1 MSVMTVDYAK
11 PVGPTLQSVTRQA
24 GKPVPHATT
33 AQGLGQLR
41 ELSGEIVGSI
51 FYGTLLR
58 TMRESVLKGEYGHGG
73 RGEDIFAAQLHGL
86 FAERLGAAKQNP
98 LAESLYRHL
107 ENQQANITRSRLQG
121 KGWTS

>member
-1 MSVMTVDYAK
+1 MSATAIDSAKSVD
-11 PVGPTLQSVTRQA
+11 PVLGR
-24 GKPVPHATT
+24 
-33 AQGLGQLR
+33 GLSQLR
-41 ELSGEIVGSI
+41 ELSGKIVGSI

-58 TMRESVLKGEYGHGG
+58 SMRESVLKGEYGHGG

-107 ENQQANITRSRLQG
+107 ENQQANFTRSQLRG
-121 KGWTS
+121 KGLTP

>member
-1 MSVMTVDYAK
+1 MSAAAIDSAK
-11 PVGPTLQSVTRQA
+11 SVEPALGR
-24 GKPVPHATT
+24 
-33 AQGLGQLR
+33 GLSQLR
-41 ELSGEIVGSI
+41 ELSGKIAGSI

-107 ENQQANITRSRLQG
+107 ENQQANLTRSQLRA
-121 KGWTS
+121 KGLNP

>member
-1 MSVMTVDYAK
+1 MS
-11 PVGPTLQSVTRQA
+11 
-24 GKPVPHATT
+24 ATT
-33 AQGLGQLR
+33 IDSAKSVDPATAQDLGRLR
-41 ELSGEIVGSI
+41 HLSGEIAGSI

-121 KGWTS
+121 KGSTS

>member
-107 ENQQANITRSRLQG
+107 ENQQANLARSRLQG
-121 KGWTS
+121 KGLPS

>member
-1 MSVMTVDYAK
+1 MSATAIDNAK
-11 PVGPTLQSVTRQA
+11 RADPGV
-24 GKPVPHATT
+24 
-33 AQGLGQLR
+33 AQGLGRLR
-41 ELSGEIVGSI
+41 DLSGQIAGSI

-86 FAERLGAAKQNP
+86 LAERLGAAKQNP

-107 ENQQANITRSRLQG
+107 ENQQANITRSRLTG
-121 KGWTS
+121 KGFTP

>member
-1 MSVMTVDYAK
+1 MSATAVDHAK
-11 PVGPTLQSVTRQA
+11 PVGPTFQSVTRQA
-24 GKPVPHATT
+24 RKPVVHPTI
-33 AQGLGQLR
+33 AQGLGRLR
-41 ELSGEIVGSI
+41 ELSGAIVGSI

-58 TMRESVLKGEYGHGG
+58 TMRESTLKGEYGHGG

>member
-1 MSVMTVDYAK
+1 MSATAIDNAKSVDPAI
-11 PVGPTLQSVTRQA
+11 RR
-24 GKPVPHATT
+24 
-33 AQGLGQLR
+33 GLAQLR
-41 ELSGEIVGSI
+41 EVSGEIAGSI
-51 FYGTLLR
+51 FYGTMLR

-73 RGEDIFAAQLHGL
+73 RGEDIFAAQLHGI

-121 KGWTS
+121 RG

>member
-33 AQGLGQLR
+33 AQGLRQLR

-107 ENQQANITRSRLQG
+107 ENQQANLARSRLQG
-121 KGWTS
+121 KGLPS

>member
-1 MSVMTVDYAK
+1 MS
-11 PVGPTLQSVTRQA
+11 
-24 GKPVPHATT
+24 ATT
-33 AQGLGQLR
+33 IDSVKSADPATARDLGRLR
-41 ELSGEIVGSI
+41 QVSGEIAGSI

-86 FAERLGAAKQNP
+86 LAERLGAAKQNP

-107 ENQQANITRSRLQG
+107 ENQQANITRSRLQA
-121 KGWTS
+121 KGLTQ